1 MCALRWAHSLHWQL
15 REPEIISAGWSM
27 EKLHS
32 ESQANCNQLLH
43 GQKSLCWAS
52 CGPWMIL
59 VKRMTFQ
66 KQQGAQHC
74 SSPWCAFVAVLQ
86 LTNSENDTCF
96 KTESEL
102 SMIPALGSL
111 SFLEI
116 ASRAFL
122 SSVEGSTP
130 IQRLPAGTHPAQGLA
145 MFGCK
150 TGGSCTSI
158 VRVYRHPFNSVTV
171 QMMTQR
177 EAFRSNLCESL

>member
-27 EKLHS
+27 EKVHS
-32 ESQANCNQLLH
+32 ESQANCNQILH

-74 SSPWCAFVAVLQ
+74 SSPWCAFVALLQ
-86 LTNSENDTCF
+86 LTNSENYTCF

-116 ASRAFL
+116 ASRACWAL
-122 SSVEGSTP
+122 WRAALPSKGCLLALTLHKAWQCSTAK
-130 IQRLPAGTHPAQGLA
+130 LEVPAHQ
-145 MFGCK
+145 
-150 TGGSCTSI
+150 
-158 VRVYRHPFNSVTV
+158 
-171 QMMTQR
+171 
-177 EAFRSNLCESL
+177 